1 MRGTWQEIQGTESR
15 AARRRTPCGGLALL
29 GSPHTYIY
37 EQKRLLTHLPTIT
50 QLLRIRGPR
59 DRFLSQ
65 VLRSPKHDPP
75 MTGQHSCG
83 EGMTRVWVIQGPAW
97 SCAWEDGHVL
107 DSPSKPSSRW
117 VPQLQVSR
125 DTGSPSPTPSFFPCS
140 CWNIAGAFPNPPWGR
155 LLLPLGVRE
164 MDGSSLARANLYFP
178 LWASG
183 SLSRK

>member
-65 VLRSPKHDPP
+65 VLRSLKHDPP

-83 EGMTRVWVIQGPAW
+83 ERMARVIQGPAL
-97 SCAWEDGHVL
+97 SCAWEDDHVL

-117 VPQLQVSR
+117 VPPPQISR
-125 DTGSPSPTPSFFPCS
+125 DTGSPSPTPSFSPVLAGISRGLFPT
-140 CWNIAGAFPNPPWGR
+140 
-155 LLLPLGVRE
+155 PLG
-164 MDGSSLARANLYFP
+164 DGCSSL
-178 LWASG
+178 WV
-183 SLSRK
+183 